1 MKKPSAHFEKI
12 LDVLFALDGINY
24 AIQLSNGPNKFE
36 TYEYLKDTDWYEKD
50 LSPYFEDQFIDFG
63 GESDGSL
70 YCLWYYP
77 GLVGEPPVVYIGGDG
92 NNCTIAP
99 SIEDLISLMI
109 YREPYEF
116 NTEPNEIW
124 GEITIELDD
133 YLEILKEDE
142 PETYQEILQ
151 MKQIAS
157 EAFPIRDYETIIKDF
172 EKHPK
177 FNEFVE
183 KLQEKEKELLG

>member
-50 LSPYFEDQFIDFG
+50 LSPYFEDQFIEFG
-63 GESDGSL
+63 GCDGSL

-92 NNCTIAP
+92 DNCTLAP
-99 SIEDLISLMI
+99 SIEDLISLLI
-109 YREPYEF
+109 YDREPYKFE
-116 NTEPNEIW
+116 TEPNEIW
-124 GEITIELDD
+124 GEIELDD
-133 YLEILKEDE
+133 YLEFLKEDE

-183 KLQEKEKELLG
+183 KLEEKEKELG